1 VLRKTRA
8 RFWSRDVDSFE
19 AVGRRRRAGD
29 AEQLEQ
35 RGGTGLARGAVG
47 GKRVRG
53 GLHRLAGELP
63 LSSASARWHWAR
75 SQHSRSIAT
84 KLTQHTLLEFP
95 RCGQA
100 VGESSRPP
108 PGSLKSRSSA
118 ASGVEES
125 KSE

>member
-63 LSSASARWHWAR
+63 LSSA
-75 SQHSRSIAT
+75 T